1 MISYLISDAK
11 FWVAVAFVILILLL
25 YKPVK
30 KLLINNID
38 ETINKIKNDIKEGEK
53 VLKES
58 ENLLNEIKNRNNS
71 INDEIVVIQEK
82 YSKKLKSAK
91 KELDQKLDSQIIKR
105 KKLSES
111 RINQMEME
119 IMNLIKEKTANLT
132 IKCLSHL
139 FENSFDPKLKN
150 RLLEDSINDF
160 KNKLK
165 N

>member
-1 MISYLISDAK
+1 MKRKKLMISYLISDAK
-11 FWVAVAFVILILLL
+11 FWVAVAFIILILLL

-91 KELDQKLDSQIIKR
+91 K
-105 KKLSES
+105 
-111 RINQMEME
+111 N
-119 IMNLIKEKTANLT
+119 
-132 IKCLSHL
+132 
-139 FENSFDPKLKN
+139 
-150 RLLEDSINDF
+150 
-160 KNKLK
+160 
-165 N
+165 

>member
-105 KKLSES
+105 KKISES

-119 IMNLIKEKTANLT
+119 IMHLIKEKTANLT
-132 IKCLSHL
+132 IACLSQL
-139 FENSFDPKLKN
+139 FENNFDPKLKN
-150 RLLEDSINDF
+150 KLLEDSINDF

>member
-1 MISYLISDAK
+1 MIYFLISDAK

-119 IMNLIKEKTANLT
+119 IMHLIKEKTIRRWRERYTNRKNIT
-132 IKCLSHL
+132 
-139 FENSFDPKLKN
+139 SFIFHDCKYI
-150 RLLEDSINDF
+150 RSIHQNQQR
-160 KNKLK
+160 
-165 N
+165 